1 MRDPAGDFRLFRLGG
16 KNMLVSIVIPC
27 YNSARTIGDV
37 VRLTVEEFE
46 KIPGYDCEF
55 VLVNDYSKDNT
66 FEAVTALCEQYPFV
80 KGISLS
86 KNFGQHNA
94 IMAGLHYTEGEY
106 IIGMDDDL
114 QTHPSQIHKLIE
126 KISEGYD
133 VVFARFAEKKFGF
146 IKKITSK
153 AAGFLTWHMIKR
165 PKGVSASN
173 FWICARFVR
182 DEIVKYTNYNLY
194 LQVLFYRTTGS
205 VANVEVEH
213 FEREEGKSNYTFK
226 KLLTLWL
233 SCLNYTVVPLRI
245 SMILGCL
252 FAGGGFIGALVVLI
266 RKIMDPAIPMG
277 WSSVMCAMFV
287 FFGIV
292 LLMLGIIGEY
302 LGKAILNLNNTP
314 QYIVRTELNVKK
326 ASQDSADD
334 HEQDGI

>member
-1 MRDPAGDFRLFRLGG
+1 
-16 KNMLVSIVIPC
+16 MLVSIVIPC
-27 YNSARTIGDV
+27 YNSAKTIGNV
-37 VRLTVEEFE
+37 VELTIREFE
-46 KIPGYDCEF
+46 KMPGYECEF
-55 VLVNDYSKDNT
+55 VLVNDYSKDDT
-66 FEAVTALCEQYPFV
+66 FDAIKALCEKYPFV

-94 IMAGLHYTEGEY
+94 IMAGLHYAEGGY
-106 IIGMDDDL
+106 VIGMDDDL
-114 QTHPSQIHKLIE
+114 QTHPSQIPKLIG
-126 KISEGYD
+126 KINEGYD
-133 VVFARFAEKKFGF
+133 VVFGHFTQKKFGWL
-146 IKKITSK
+146 KKLTSRI
-153 AAGFLTWHMIKR
+153 ASFLTWHMIKR

-173 FWICARFVR
+173 FWICRKFVR

-205 VANVEVEH
+205 VANVDVEH
-213 FEREEGKSNYTFK
+213 FAREEGTSNYTFK
-226 KLLTLWL
+226 KLLGLWL

-252 FAGGGFIGALVVLI
+252 FSGGGFIGALIVLI
-266 RKIMDPAIPMG
+266 RKLLDPSIPMG

-314 QYIVRTELNVKK
+314 QFIVRTELNTEKK
-326 ASQDSADD
+326 EKEKKEEIKEIAK
-334 HEQDGI
+334 